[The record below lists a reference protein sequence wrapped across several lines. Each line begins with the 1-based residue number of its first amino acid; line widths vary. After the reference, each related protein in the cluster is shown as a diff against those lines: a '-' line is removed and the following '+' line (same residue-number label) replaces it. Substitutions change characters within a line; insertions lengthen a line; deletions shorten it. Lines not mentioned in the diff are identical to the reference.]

1 MLKRLTRGSLCAG
14 SGEWFVVELLETVAA
29 GNRMIVLEN
38 VDVFISDSELA
49 KLQEILTYYDGR
61 DISFLCL
68 GSLD

>member
-1 MLKRLTRGSLCAG
+1 M
-14 SGEWFVVELLETVAA
+14 VELLETVAA

-68 GSLD
+68 GSPD